1 MKTTLAAP
9 ARSLQ
14 YLTDHSSYIIE
25 LNIDPTVSTFYII
38 WADYQNMQN
47 ITFMNSLGDNRNS

>member
-47 ITFMNSLGDNRNS
+47 ITFINSL